1 MRTILRGILAALAL
15 VAATAQAQ
23 AAIKVFACEP
33 EWGALARVIGGD
45 AVTVYVA
52 TTGKQDPHQVQ
63 ARPSLIAN
71 ARTADYVICT
81 GAELEIG
88 WMPQVLRQ
96 AANPKILPGTPAYL
110 EAASL
115 VALKD
120 KPARLDRSLG
130 DVHAAGNPHIQTDP
144 RMIVP
149 VAAALAESLAGV
161 DPANAAGY
169 RARHAEFIQ
178 RWNAAIAGWQ
188 AKAAPLRGVPVAVQ
202 HVNWT
207 YLNDWL
213 GLRQVVA
220 LEPKPGVP
228 PSSGY
233 LAEVLATVQK
243 TPVKLIIRGAYED
256 PRPAEWLAE
265 HDKIPIAELP
275 FTVGGTDGARDL
287 FGLYDDTVNRLL
299 KALAD
304 GRNKS

>member
-1 MRTILRGILAALAL
+1 MRTITHVIILALGLA
-15 VAATAQAQ
+15 VAAVAPAD

-33 EWGALARVIGGD
+33 EWGALAKAIGGD
-45 AVTVYVA
+45 AVAVYTA
-52 TTGKQDPHQVQ
+52 TTGRQDPHQVQ

-71 ARTADYVICT
+71 ARTADFVICT

-96 AANPKILPGTPAYL
+96 AANPKIMPGTPAYL

-115 VALKD
+115 VTLRD

-144 RMIVP
+144 RMIPP
-149 VAAALAESLAGV
+149 VAAALAEGLAGV

-169 RARHAEFIQ
+169 RARHADFAKRWAAALQ
-178 RWNAAIAGWQ
+178 RWQTA
-188 AKAAPLRGVPVAVQ
+188 AAPLKGVPVAVQ
-202 HVNWT
+202 HLSWT

-243 TPVKLIIRGAYED
+243 DPVKLVIRAAYED
-256 PRPAEWLAE
+256 PRPAEWLSE
-265 HDKIPIAELP
+265 HDKVPVALLP
-275 FTVGGTDGARDL
+275 FTVGGTDGSGDL
-287 FGLYDDTVNRLL
+287 FGLYDDTIDRLL
-299 KALAD
+299 KELANGHD
-304 GRNKS
+304 